1 MSTLLRIS
9 EATSLALHSVVF
21 MAGNPDRSF
30 PTAEI
35 ALALHSS
42 ESHLSKVLQ
51 RLANLGLVRSSRG
64 PGGGFTL
71 SRPADQITLLEVYE
85 AVEGPLTPSDCL
97 LDTPVCGG
105 AHCVLG
111 GLLATVNHQVL
122 QYLAGTRVAD
132 LNQVYQCSNS

>member
-21 MAGNPDRSF
+21 MAGNPDRSL

-35 ALALHSS
+35 ARALNSS

-51 RLANLGLVRSSRG
+51 RLAHLGLVRSSRG
-64 PGGGFTL
+64 PGGGFML

-85 AVEGPLTPSDCL
+85 AVEGPLTPNDCL
-97 LDTPVCGG
+97 LDAPVCRGT
-105 AHCVLG
+105 HCVLG
-111 GLLATVNHQVL
+111 GLLATVNHQVAA
-122 QYLAGTRVAD
+122 YLAGTRVAD
-132 LNQVYQCSNS
+132 LSQVYQCTNS

>member
-21 MAGNPDRSF
+21 MAGNPDRLV

-51 RLANLGLVRSSRG
+51 RLAHLGLVRSSRG

-71 SRPADQITLLEVYE
+71 NRPADQITLLEVYE
-85 AVEGPLTPSDCL
+85 AVEGPLTSSDCL
-97 LDTPVCGG
+97 LDAPVCGG
-105 AHCVLG
+105 AHCILG
-111 GLLATVNHQVL
+111 GLLATVNYQVAD
-122 QYLAGTRVAD
+122 YLAGTRVAD
-132 LNQVYQCSNS
+132 LNHVYQCSNS